1 MSKELILIPKRKYE
15 ELDHEVTNSSIKE
28 TKEGLK
34 DENQPSISSP
44 VQEITTKKKNVQS
57 NLMEG
62 NINEKENTQIK
73 DRPTTYVKIKP
84 ETFAKKT
91 LNKKWLKFKL

>member
-15 ELDHEVTNSSIKE
+15 ELHHEVANSSIKE
-28 TKEGLK
+28 TNEGLK

-44 VQEITTKKKNVQS
+44 PEELTKKKNVQS
-57 NLMEG
+57 HVMEG
-62 NINEKENTQIK
+62 NIVERENTK
-73 DRPTTYVKIKP
+73 TNDRPITYVKIKL

-91 LNKKWLKFKL
+91 LSKNWLKFKL

>member
-15 ELDHEVTNSSIKE
+15 ELLHEVANSSINE
-28 TKEGLK
+28 TNDGLK

-44 VQEITTKKKNVQS
+44 PQEITKKKNV
-57 NLMEG
+57 MDG
-62 NINEKENTQIK
+62 NIVESENRQPL
-73 DRPTTYVKIKP
+73 DRPITYVRMKP

-91 LNKKWLKFKL
+91 LSKNWLKFKL

>member
-15 ELDHEVTNSSIKE
+15 ELLHEVANSSINE
-28 TKEGLK
+28 TNEGLK

-44 VQEITTKKKNVQS
+44 PQEITKKKNVQS
-57 NLMEG
+57 HVMGG
-62 NINEKENTQIK
+62 NIVENENKQPQVQPI
-73 DRPTTYVKIKP
+73 TYVKMKP

-91 LNKKWLKFKL
+91 LSKNWLKFKL